1 MCGCDLIVQ
10 GGTLGV
16 GHHFDLPTSG
26 KDERMKMDIPLRMN
40 ASWTLQV
47 LFLLMSSLFE
57 FSYSFT

>member
-1 MCGCDLIVQ
+1 MIVKDSGSFHRVTLSSSMCGCDLIVQ

-40 ASWTLQV
+40 AS
-47 LFLLMSSLFE
+47 
-57 FSYSFT
+57 